1 MTPRG
6 SVRVKEGSLLNVSC
20 EVAGVPQPSLTWQKI
35 SSSGSSQVIRSES
48 PSLEMEMTSVGPE
61 DEGTYVCVASSL
73 AGLVEDSLQNM
84 LVHKICE
91 NIKLKFSFTN
101 YNELDQNMF
110 KL

>member
-1 MTPRG
+1 M
-6 SVRVKEGSLLNVSC
+6 
-20 EVAGVPQPSLTWQKI
+20 
-35 SSSGSSQVIRSES
+35 
-48 PSLEMEMTSVGPE
+48 
-61 DEGTYVCVASSL
+61 ASSL
-73 AGLVEDSLQNM
+73 AGLVEDSLRNM